1 MNPLESLRPPM
12 NATNETLTRL
22 ERRKPSFSASCASSL
37 GFCLRRNS
45 PFLPLVVC
53 LGFPGEVRHPSQ
65 DSGKF
70 FSQASLKD
78 TAQGSGTQDEVI
90 WVARMCKGVA
100 TLLSSLEKAFA
111 TFQRS

>member
-1 MNPLESLRPPM
+1 M

-45 PFLPLVVC
+45 PFLPLVVGVSPTPVC

-78 TAQGSGTQDEVI
+78 AAQGSGTQDEVI

>member
-1 MNPLESLRPPM
+1 MP
-12 NATNETLTRL
+12 
-22 ERRKPSFSASCASSL
+22 
-37 GFCLRRNS
+37 
-45 PFLPLVVC
+45 VC
-53 LGFPGEVRHPSQ
+53 LGFPGEERHPSQ

-70 FSQASLKD
+70 FSQASLED
-78 TAQGSGTQDEVI
+78 AAQGSSTQDEVI